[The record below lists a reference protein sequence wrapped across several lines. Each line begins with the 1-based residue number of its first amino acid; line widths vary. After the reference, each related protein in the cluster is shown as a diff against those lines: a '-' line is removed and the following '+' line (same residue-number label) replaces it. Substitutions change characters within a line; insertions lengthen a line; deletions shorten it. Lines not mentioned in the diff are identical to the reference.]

1 LVCLG
6 HRWFIHNGLTIT
18 RCPRISSVPA
28 SFPKRGDIVL
38 PICFVKVGGQ
48 KETGFIQKHRINAH
62 DEITAMVVL
71 TPQMPPNRIRQLREE
86 NVGGDIRN
94 I

>member
-1 LVCLG
+1 
-6 HRWFIHNGLTIT
+6 
-18 RCPRISSVPA
+18 
-28 SFPKRGDIVL
+28 
-38 PICFVKVGGQ
+38 
-48 KETGFIQKHRINAH
+48 
-62 DEITAMVVL
+62 MVVL